1 MTLDKSSKK
10 FKSTANAS
18 YVPEDDDIEDSNGNE
33 LSCYKFSFNYNFA
46 KFLSQML
53 CLRRQVEK

>member
-33 LSCYKFSFNYNFA
+33 LSCYKFSFNYNFIY
-46 KFLSQML
+46 FLL
-53 CLRRQVEK
+53 